1 MASFIFMQPGE
12 QKGSYKHRSVTVT
25 ASQIEERG
33 YINLDHM
40 TNGGEKS
47 LKWGAHAYCGRVK
60 APLGV
65 TIKAF
70 KNWDASGSPAKT
82 IVGRGMRRAVDFWDY
97 HNRMCSFRVEPPV
110 KVIRIK
116 MSARNLMSKDTA
128 SGTMKFDQ
136 KVSVGCTRNQST
148 ATKIYAEVAGKVS
161 SGCAEATAKAGTEM
175 TSSFS
180 MTNTEAKEI
189 QWNFE
194 MPPGSPGYVY
204 QMDVETWTN
213 TGEYCVWACNLKM
226 TDKPLRNMV
235 VDRTFR

>member
-148 ATKIYAEVAGKVS
+148 ATKVRLHTLARPPTPHPRASLS
-161 SGCAEATAKAGTEM
+161 SGLSALPHPAAIPAAGSICFLSHRSTRR
-175 TSSFS
+175 SQ
-180 MTNTEAKEI
+180 AR
-189 QWNFE
+189 
-194 MPPGSPGYVY
+194 SPAG
-204 QMDVETWTN
+204 
-213 TGEYCVWACNLKM
+213 APR
-226 TDKPLRNMV
+226 PLPR
-235 VDRTFR
+235 RAPR

>member
-1 MASFIFMQPGE
+1 
-12 QKGSYKHRSVTVT
+12 
-25 ASQIEERG
+25 
-33 YINLDHM
+33 
-40 TNGGEKS
+40 
-47 LKWGAHAYCGRVK
+47 
-60 APLGV
+60 
-65 TIKAF
+65 
-70 KNWDASGSPAKT
+70 
-82 IVGRGMRRAVDFWDY
+82 
-97 HNRMCSFRVEPPV
+97 
-110 KVIRIK
+110 
-116 MSARNLMSKDTA
+116 
-128 SGTMKFDQ
+128 
-136 KVSVGCTRNQST
+136 
-148 ATKIYAEVAGKVS
+148 
-161 SGCAEATAKAGTEM
+161 M